1 MPSLPRQPMR
11 LASAT
16 LLPTMSRRTQ
26 MWCAWWK
33 VAFVVVL
40 MDELGYLEDIFIYD
54 STSAI
59 SVPFM
64 MLDDRLLVENLI

>member
-1 MPSLPRQPMR
+1 MESGCRCG
-11 LASAT
+11 A
-16 LLPTMSRRTQ
+16 
-26 MWCAWWK
+26 
-33 VAFVVVL
+33 

-64 MLDDRLLVENLI
+64 MLDGCLLVENLI